1 MLLKLLIKILLKKQN
16 QFIRAV
22 KLKDKTYV
30 INVEEYK
37 PINVVIDDYRR
48 TAQEV
53 SVQEQP
59 KFVPS
64 NSEGICTGKLC
75 EGSR

>member
-1 MLLKLLIKILLKKQN
+1 MLLKLLVRILLKKQK

-53 SVQEQP
+53 PVQEQHM
-59 KFVPS
+59 S
-64 NSEGICTGKLC
+64 NYEY
-75 EGSR
+75 